1 MIFQC
6 RDGKRETDPTWHAQ
20 WNSLFYGAN
29 EQILKAQSWCEDHAE
44 MPKRLP
50 TKKGLRRFLGNWI
63 RRSCLMKPS
72 EAMRQAPEPLPAI
85 QPLEARRAHLAALKA
100 MVQK

>member
-29 EQILKAQSWCEDHAE
+29 EQILKAQSWCQDHAE

-50 TKKGLRRFLGNWI
+50 TRKGLRRFLGNWI
-63 RRSCLMKPS
+63 RRTCTVKPQQVF
-72 EAMRQAPEPLPAI
+72 RDVPDPLGCIEPLEI
-85 QPLEARRAHLAALKA
+85 RKAHLANLKA
-100 MVQK
+100 IVQK